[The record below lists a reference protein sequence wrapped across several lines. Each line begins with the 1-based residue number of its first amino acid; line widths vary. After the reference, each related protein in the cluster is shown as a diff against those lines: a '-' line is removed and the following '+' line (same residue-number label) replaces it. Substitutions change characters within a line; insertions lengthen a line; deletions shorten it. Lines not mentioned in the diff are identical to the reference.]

1 MAKNINITDDMD
13 LTKEIYDP
21 VLLRKLVYKKYSEED
36 LIKELREFAETKLN
50 PYAINSRGKSTNLLM
65 IHFFREVQYKAKV
78 ESSKYTPDEI
88 LDHPDELKKVYDYL
102 KTKPRVFSHE
112 YPVDNLIHWYSNN
125 RNTAGRVGNFSPVTA
140 RKIYESSMPKF
151 NATIYDYS
159 CVDKDTEF
167 FDGNSWKK
175 ISEYNNGDLVLQYND
190 DGSASLVSPIRYIEY
205 ESDSPFYLY
214 SGRFFNSCLTGNHT
228 VVYRDRIN
236 STSKLGDLKTT
247 TMEQIVNSKSFRG
260 RIPLTF
266 TFDGDYRIDP
276 NLLRLVIAVQADGTL
291 RNENTFRIEASFSK
305 ERKIERFK
313 TLLDR
318 CNIEYTLVEDVRD
331 DEYKNIW
338 RFTFKS
344 KEIFDLLK
352 NKDKLFPKDFMFLTH
367 DLKEIFLDEIF
378 YWDGFS
384 YGKYYVSNCKH
395 NIDVVQFIMNSM
407 GYRTNIYI
415 DSRNNRTSY
424 RVSLCNCAYSSYRN
438 KFSIVNDK
446 HKYCF
451 EVPSHKL
458 VLRRNN
464 QVFITGNCGFGARML
479 GCLASQY
486 NYKYLGTDPNS
497 ELFVSLNKF
506 APFVCDNLDRDRD
519 YDIRCQ
525 GSEVFVPEWEN
536 TVDMSFSSPPYFT
549 MELYS
554 DDEGQSVN
562 KYKEYDAWVK
572 NYVQG
577 TLNNIYRY
585 TKKGGIHA
593 VNLKNTDGKRM
604 LEDWCLCALRAGF
617 KLKRFEKINGEEGFL
632 VKKMAHQSQRNFGK
646 RDENGK
652 LHRFNY
658 EAGYEPIV
666 YFVKE

>member
-88 LDHPDELKKVYDYL
+88 LDHPDELKKVYEYL

-159 CVDKDTEF
+159 C
-167 FDGNSWKK
+167 
-175 ISEYNNGDLVLQYND
+175 
-190 DGSASLVSPIRYIEY
+190 
-205 ESDSPFYLY
+205 
-214 SGRFFNSCLTGNHT
+214 
-228 VVYRDRIN
+228 
-236 STSKLGDLKTT
+236 
-247 TMEQIVNSKSFRG
+247 
-260 RIPLTF
+260 
-266 TFDGDYRIDP
+266 
-276 NLLRLVIAVQADGTL
+276 
-291 RNENTFRIEASFSK
+291 
-305 ERKIERFK
+305 
-313 TLLDR
+313 
-318 CNIEYTLVEDVRD
+318 
-331 DEYKNIW
+331 
-338 RFTFKS
+338 
-344 KEIFDLLK
+344 
-352 NKDKLFPKDFMFLTH
+352 
-367 DLKEIFLDEIF
+367 
-378 YWDGFS
+378 
-384 YGKYYVSNCKH
+384 
-395 NIDVVQFIMNSM
+395 
-407 GYRTNIYI
+407 
-415 DSRNNRTSY
+415 
-424 RVSLCNCAYSSYRN
+424 
-438 KFSIVNDK
+438 
-446 HKYCF
+446 
-451 EVPSHKL
+451 
-458 VLRRNN
+458 
-464 QVFITGNCGFGARML
+464 GFGARML

-506 APFVCDNLDRDRD
+506 APFVCDNLDRGRD

-604 LEDWCLCALRAGF
+604 LEDWCLCALKAGF